1 MLDVATGA
9 ARLMLLDGVLGPPG
23 CGLYRWRMGVLGR
36 PRSSDSGE
44 LVLVILRLKK
54 LNKVIR
60 RCTREMGREEAGIRP
75 QGLTVLAGIEENL
88 RRKDELR

>member
-1 MLDVATGA
+1 M
-9 ARLMLLDGVLGPPG
+9 RLGSCFSMVCLELPGVVFSGGGWVSLVGHGVRTPASSCSSF
-23 CGLYRWRMGVLGR
+23 CG
-36 PRSSDSGE
+36 S
-44 LVLVILRLKK
+44 KK